1 MMLVVLMFVLPLVS
15 CAIEM
20 ALRDFAFPFVPVV
33 GKWLVF
39 WGVGVRL
46 LLAGFRQIA
55 QPSFTAQ
62 KILGVSDERAFI
74 LVRELGF
81 ANMAIGTIAVVSL
94 FVPSWIMPAAVA
106 GAIFLGL
113 AGINHARQPER
124 NSRENLATVTDLV
137 LAALLAMFCLISL
150 SRLFS

>member
-1 MMLVVLMFVLPLVS
+1 MMLVILMFLLPVIS
-15 CAIEM
+15 CAFEF
-20 ALRDFAFPFVPVV
+20 ALCDTALPFVAIL

-62 KILGVSDERAFI
+62 KILGVTDERAFL

-81 ANMAIGTIAVVSL
+81 ANTALGIFGVASIFMPTWVI
-94 FVPSWIMPAAVA
+94 PAALV

-113 AGINHARQPER
+113 AGINHTRQQER
-124 NSRENLATVTDLV
+124 NSRENLAMITDLAMAV
-137 LAALLAMFCLISL
+137 LLTGIVLLSF
-150 SRLFS
+150 SRN

>member
-1 MMLVVLMFVLPLVS
+1 MMLIVLMLVLPLVS
-15 CAIEM
+15 CAIEL
-20 ALRDFAFPFVPVV
+20 ALRDFGLPLVPVI

-62 KILGVSDERAFI
+62 KILGVTDERAFI

-81 ANMAIGTIAVVSL
+81 ANTAMSTIAIASL

-124 NSRENLATVTDLV
+124 NSRENLAMVTDLV